1 MPVAHATSRVAAV
14 AGGPAKPA
22 MAAATNRCPKPAGP
36 LTVWT
41 RLARLARRALMSMAA
56 KRAAG
61 QARFGKTGP
70 ASRLRFVAPVGLV
83 TSVASVA
90 LAGWATPAKWARI
103 AWTKVAWTKVAW
115 ARWWD

>member
-1 MPVAHATSRVAAV
+1 
-14 AGGPAKPA
+14 
-22 MAAATNRCPKPAGP
+22 
-36 LTVWT
+36 
-41 RLARLARRALMSMAA
+41 MSMAA

-70 ASRLRFVAPVGLV
+70 ASRLRFVGAVALV

-90 LAGWATPAKWARI
+90 SAGWATPAKWAKVVWTKV
-103 AWTKVAWTKVAW
+103 AWTKVVWTKVAW